1 MRKKQNLTDPSVNS
15 AGGAKLSRG
24 AVRRI
29 ALAAAASRVILLIL
43 ILWLSFFEPLYE
55 KYRIWFL
62 CGLFLV
68 CISALFSRGR
78 GVRDIFSG
86 TQDRFLW
93 LYLAV
98 ITAGIFIAQDRRA
111 VLYQYPRYAL
121 IILPT
126 YYLFKSGFPSL
137 AQKEKICKLVAGCAV
152 AVAAYAIWEWAT
164 GRNFICERIMC
175 CKYYGY
181 YAGQH
186 RPVATQESAVVLATY
201 LVACL
206 PLAYHFFVKA
216 QGGWRKAAWL
226 AAITVIALAMLF
238 TLTRVAFLAAACSA
252 VFYFLRR
259 SKKAVFFA
267 LSLLLI
273 LSITASAGFYQ
284 NKFWRLGPQGLTD
297 KPAWTFRMARLE
309 IALKMLKDYP
319 VLGLGLENF
328 RSRFN
333 EYSRVKENN
342 IHFRIPDNMYLMI
355 LAESG
360 LLGFLSF
367 ILCVYFLLKNIFLY
381 LPSRAPQDSALYF
394 ALLAA
399 LLGIAVAMVSYD
411 ALYWLVPLFFFWMY
425 YGMLASLAPAASSKP
440 AGC

>member
-1 MRKKQNLTDPSVNS
+1 
-15 AGGAKLSRG
+15 
-24 AVRRI
+24 
-29 ALAAAASRVILLIL
+29 
-43 ILWLSFFEPLYE
+43 
-55 KYRIWFL
+55 
-62 CGLFLV
+62 
-68 CISALFSRGR
+68 
-78 GVRDIFSG
+78 
-86 TQDRFLW
+86 
-93 LYLAV
+93 
-98 ITAGIFIAQDRRA
+98 
-111 VLYQYPRYAL
+111 
-121 IILPT
+121 
-126 YYLFKSGFPSL
+126 
-137 AQKEKICKLVAGCAV
+137 
-152 AVAAYAIWEWAT
+152 
-164 GRNFICERIMC
+164 MC

-425 YGMLASLAPAASSKP
+425 YGMLASLAPAASGKP